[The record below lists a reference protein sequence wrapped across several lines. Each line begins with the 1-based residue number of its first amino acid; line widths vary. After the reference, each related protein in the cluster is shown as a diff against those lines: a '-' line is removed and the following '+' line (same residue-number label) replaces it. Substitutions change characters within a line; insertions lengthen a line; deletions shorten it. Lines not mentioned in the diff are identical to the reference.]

1 MKSKIYTILVMLFLF
16 ISGCSQ
22 QTISTPAAETPSF
35 TAPST
40 SPTDPSTPTFEISP
54 SPTPLAASGGLEIP
68 LPQYTLN
75 VNFNYDEHTL
85 QVDEAIRY
93 YNASTETINDLVLM
107 VDPLYFPGVFTLKEL
122 KWGNGQPVNNIQTD
136 RGWLRFDLQTPLALA
151 DRIDLLIT
159 YQLDLPS
166 PQPSPTTRPVPFGYT
181 AQQTNLVDWYPFI
194 PPYIPGQGWIAHP
207 ASYYGEHLSYDLSDF
222 DVTIQ
227 LSPAR
232 DNLIIAAS
240 SPGQQEDTKF
250 HYEHLK
256 ARNFAW
262 SASPYYQVLEAQAG
276 PITVRSYAFAGQQAA
291 NQRVLDTT
299 VQSLELFS
307 RLFGEYPRM
316 LLSVVEADFLDGME
330 YDGLYFLSKGFYNLY
345 TDTPGQYLVTIA
357 AHETAHQWWY
367 ASLANDQAMEP
378 WLDEALCTFS
388 ELLYYEN
395 VAPAGVD
402 WWWNARVKFY
412 NPRGWV
418 DTTIYNP
425 FGDAQPYRGYRDAV
439 YLNGAVFLDA
449 LRTHM
454 GSQSFMEF
462 LKAYATQNQWGR
474 VTRDNFFELLNQYS
488 TNDPSEIINLYFY
501 LP

>member
-1 MKSKIYTILVMLFLF
+1 MASIATP
-16 ISGCSQ
+16 
-22 QTISTPAAETPSF
+22 STLPAALNTVTPDISLL
-35 TAPST
+35 
-40 SPTDPSTPTFEISP
+40 PTLQATPVKQE
-54 SPTPLAASGGLEIP
+54 LP

-75 VNFNYDEHTL
+75 VIFNYDEHSL
-85 QVDEAIRY
+85 QVNEVIRY
-93 YNASTETINDLVLM
+93 YNASPDTINDLVLM
-107 VDPLYFPGVFTLKEL
+107 IDPLYYPGVFTLQEI
-122 KWGNGQPVNNIQTD
+122 KWENGQPVTDIQTD
-136 RGWLRFDLQTPLALA
+136 QGWLKFNLQTPLVPS
-151 DRIDLLIT
+151 DHVDLSVT

-166 PQPSPTTRPVPFGYT
+166 PQPSSTVRPVPFGYT

-207 ASYYGEHLSYDLSDF
+207 VSYYGEHLSYDLSDF

-227 LSPAR
+227 LSPAN

-240 SPGQQEDTKF
+240 SLGQQDENGF
-250 HYEHLK
+250 HYKHLK

-262 SASPYYQVLEAQAG
+262 SASPYYQILESRTG
-276 PITVRSYAFAGQQAA
+276 SVTVRSYAFAGQETA
-291 NQRVLDTT
+291 NQAVLNTT

-307 RLFGEYPRM
+307 RLFGEYPRT

-330 YDGLYFLSKGFYNLY
+330 YDGLYFLSKGFFNLY
-345 TDTPGQYLVTIA
+345 TDTPGQYLVAIA

-367 ASLANDQAMEP
+367 AMIANDQAMEP

-412 NPRGWV
+412 NPSGWV

-425 FGDAQPYRGYRDAV
+425 FGDEQPYRGYRDAV
-439 YLNGAVFLDA
+439 YLNGALFLND
-449 LRTHM
+449 LRTHL
-454 GSQSFMEF
+454 SDQTFMEF
-462 LKAYATQNQWGR
+462 LKAYATQNRWKR
-474 VTRDNFFELLNQYS
+474 VTRDNFFVLLNQFS
-488 TNDPSEIINLYFY
+488 VNDPTLIINHYFY
-501 LP
+501 FP